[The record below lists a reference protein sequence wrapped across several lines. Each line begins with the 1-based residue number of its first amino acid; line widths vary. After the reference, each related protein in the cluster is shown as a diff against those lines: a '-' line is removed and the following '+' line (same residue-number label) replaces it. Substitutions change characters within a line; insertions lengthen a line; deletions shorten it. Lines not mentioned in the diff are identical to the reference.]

1 MTDSCII
8 VQRERHTPDEKIS
21 KKTVRLTKQKGLN
34 KTFVCT
40 GIVTSVYYRK
50 QLM

>member
-1 MTDSCII
+1 MTDSRII

>member
-21 KKTVRLTKQKGLN
+21 KKTVRLTKQNDLG
-34 KTFVCT
+34 KTFVRI
-40 GIVTSVYYRK
+40 GIVTSVHYS
-50 QLM
+50 

>member
-1 MTDSCII
+1 MTDSRII

-21 KKTVRLTKQKGLN
+21 KKTARLTKQKGL

-50 QLM
+50 

>member
-21 KKTVRLTKQKGLN
+21 KKTMRSTMQKGLN

-50 QLM
+50 

>member
-1 MTDSCII
+1 MTDSRII

-34 KTFVCT
+34 HKTFVCT
-40 GIVTSVYYRK
+40 GIVTSVYYIK
-50 QLM
+50 ST